1 MPWPPLLNPASEK
14 LTMNDKEIKS
24 HIEKTS
30 LIGQRVRKPDAPD
43 KSTGKTRY
51 INDMTLP
58 QMLFG
63 KILHAGRPHAE
74 IVSIDTSAAEK
85 LPGVHGVLTGKDVA
99 GLKFGFVR
107 DNVALKDKV
116 RCEHDE
122 VAAVAA
128 ESEEIAEQALRLI
141 RVEYKD
147 LPGVFSPED
156 GRSEDAPL
164 IQDGFPEN
172 KSLHFEFKHGD
183 LAAAEA
189 ESDFIVD
196 NVFRVHHV
204 THCCMGTSCAI
215 ADFDNNGKLTIYA
228 QTQYPYNYKMDL
240 APALG
245 MHPGDIR
252 VIQPPVGGA
261 FGSKLDVYPYE
272 PIAALLARK
281 TGRPVK
287 VTYTREE
294 EFKSAPTRQPAV
306 IHMRTG
312 CRKDGTLTFRS
323 ADVLLD
329 NGAYTSWGPTIPV
342 VMMRTV
348 SGHYRVP
355 VIDFNAQAIY
365 TNNPYAGSFRGYGNV
380 QTTFATA
387 QQMDMLAEQLDMDPL
402 DFHLK
407 NAQKSG
413 ERTPQ
418 KCFLRECALDK
429 CLTTAAEA
437 SDYVNK
443 RKQYGRL
450 RDADSRY
457 KKGIGLSSSIHNAGG
472 AKIHKS
478 DGCGTML
485 KIDDYARVTLITG
498 ASEIG
503 QGIDAVITLIVAE
516 ELGVPV
522 EHVTIMNNDSDL
534 APWDVGVHASRTTFI
549 AGEGARRAAVKA
561 REQILNAA
569 STFTDIAADELDL
582 RGGFVVRDGD
592 GSIVF
597 KLEKLLRKM
606 HFQPEPE
613 LVMVTDYYEPNS
625 EPEGT
630 DHISDM
636 SAAYAHAVHIA
647 EITVDTWTGEIT
659 VDKVTSA
666 QDVGRVISRT
676 GLEAQIEGGIAIGL
690 GYALTENMQ
699 LEEGML
705 KNPCF
710 RDYKVITAPEMP
722 ELDLHFIEDGCAEG
736 PYGAKGASELPTIV
750 IAPAIA
756 NAFYNATGVRILSTP
771 LSPEKVVRA
780 LLQIQEGEE
789 NSTNSLAAAA
799 AS

>member
-1 MPWPPLLNPASEK
+1 MDQKVSE
-14 LTMNDKEIKS
+14 T
-24 HIEKTS
+24 HVEKTS

-43 KSTGKTRY
+43 KATGKTRY
-51 INDMTLP
+51 INDMVLP
-58 QMLFG
+58 QMLIG

-74 IVSIDTSAAEK
+74 IVNIDTSEAEQ
-85 LPGVHGVLTGKDVA
+85 LPGVYCVLTGKDA
-99 GLKFGFVR
+99 EGLKFGFVR
-107 DNVALKDKV
+107 DNITLKDKV

-128 ESEEIAEQALRLI
+128 ETEEIANQALKLI
-141 RVEYKD
+141 KVEYKD
-147 LPGVFSPED
+147 LPGIFSPED
-156 GRSEDAPL
+156 GQKEGAALVHDN
-164 IQDGFPEN
+164 FPEN

-189 ESDFIVD
+189 ASDIIVD
-196 NVFRVHHV
+196 NVFKVHHV

-215 ADFDNNGKLTIYA
+215 ADFDSNGKLTIWS

-272 PIAALLARK
+272 PIAALLAKK

-287 VTYTREE
+287 ITYTREE
-294 EFKSAPTRQPAV
+294 EFKSAPTRQAAI

-312 CRKDGTLTFRS
+312 CTSDGTLTFRS

-342 VMMRTV
+342 IMMRTT

-355 VIDFNAQAIY
+355 VIDFKAQAIY

-402 DFHLK
+402 EFHLK

-418 KCFLRECALDK
+418 KSFLRECAFDE
-429 CLTTAAEA
+429 CLTTAASA
-437 SDYVNK
+437 CDYVSK
-443 RKQYGRL
+443 RAQYTREREAEG
-450 RDADSRY
+450 RY
-457 KKGIGLSSSIHNAGG
+457 KKGIGLASSIHNAGG

-478 DGCGTML
+478 DGCGTIL
-485 KIDDYARVTLITG
+485 KIDDYARVTVITG

-503 QGIDAVITLIVAE
+503 QGIDAVINLIVSE
-516 ELGVPV
+516 ELGVPM
-522 EHVTIMNNDSDL
+522 EHITIMNNDSDL

-561 REQILNAA
+561 RQQILLAA
-569 STFTDIAADELDL
+569 SKQLDIPAESLDL
-582 RGGFVVRDGD
+582 RDAHIVRDAD
-592 GSIVF
+592 GEKII
-597 KLEKLLRKM
+597 KLERLMRQM
-606 HFQPEPE
+606 HFQPVPE

-625 EPEGT
+625 EPEGA
-630 DHISDM
+630 DHISDH
-636 SAAYAHAVHIA
+636 SAAYSHAVHIA
-647 EITVDTWTGEIT
+647 EVTVDTWTGEVK

-666 QDVGRVISRT
+666 QDVGRVINRM

-690 GYALTENMQ
+690 GYALTENMV
-699 LEEGML
+699 LEKGML
-705 KNPCF
+705 QNPAF

-722 ELDLHFIEDGCAEG
+722 ELDLHFIESDCAEG

-756 NAFYNATGVRILSTP
+756 NAVYNACGVRILNPP
-771 LSPEKVVRA
+771 LDPEKVARA
-780 LLQIQEGEE
+780 IWEQRQGNE
-789 NSTNSLAAAA
+789 
-799 AS
+799 

>member
-1 MPWPPLLNPASEK
+1 
-14 LTMNDKEIKS
+14 MNGKTTIAC
-24 HIEKTS
+24 IEKTT
-30 LIGQRVRKPDAPD
+30 LIGQRVRKPDAAD

-51 INDMTLP
+51 INDLILP
-58 QMLFG
+58 QMLYG
-63 KILHAGRPHAE
+63 KVLHAGRPHAN
-74 IVSIDTSAAEK
+74 IVSVDTTAAEN
-85 LPGVHGVLTGKDVA
+85 LPGVHCVLTGKDVA

-128 ESEEIAEQALRLI
+128 ESEEIAEQALGLI
-141 RVEYKD
+141 RVEYQD
-147 LPGVFSPED
+147 LPGIFSPED
-156 GRSEDAPL
+156 GRKEDAPL
-164 IQDGFPEN
+164 IHDGFPGN
-172 KSLHFEFKHGD
+172 KSLHFEFRHGD

-189 ESDFIVD
+189 ESDIIVD
-196 NVFRVHHV
+196 NVFRTHHV

-215 ADFDNNGKLTIYA
+215 ADFDNNGKLTIYS

-281 TGRPVK
+281 TGHPVK
-287 VTYTREE
+287 VAYTREE
-294 EFKSAPTRQPAV
+294 EFRSAPTRQPAV

-312 CRKDGTLTFRS
+312 CKKDGTLTFRS

-387 QQMDMLAEQLDMDPL
+387 QQMDMLADRLDMDPIE
-402 DFHLK
+402 FHLK

-418 KCFLRECALDK
+418 EALLRECALDK
-429 CLTTAAEA
+429 CLTIAAVA

-443 RKQYGRL
+443 RRQFSLL
-450 RDADSRY
+450 RGTDIRY
-457 KKGIGLSSSIHNAGG
+457 RKGIGLASSIHNAGG

-485 KIDDYARVTLITG
+485 KVDDYARVTVITG

-503 QGIDAVITLIVAE
+503 QGIDAVISLIVAE

-522 EHVTIMNNDSDL
+522 EHINIMNNDSDL

-549 AGEGARRAAVKA
+549 AGEGARRAAIKA
-561 REQILNAA
+561 REQILDAA
-569 STFTDIAADELDL
+569 SGFSGIPAAELDL
-582 RGGFVVRDGD
+582 RGGFVTRDDD

-613 LVMVTDYYEPNS
+613 LVMVTDYYEPKS
-625 EPEGT
+625 EPEGAN
-630 DHISDM
+630 HISDM

-647 EITVDTWTGEIT
+647 EITVDTWTGEIR

-666 QDVGRVISRT
+666 QDVGRIINRA
-676 GLEAQIEGGIAIGL
+676 GLEAQVEGGIAIGL
-690 GYALTENMQ
+690 GFALSEDMQ
-699 LEEGML
+699 LEEGIL
-705 KNPCF
+705 KNPSF

-722 ELDLHFIEDGCAEG
+722 QLDLHFVEDGCAEG

-750 IAPAIA
+750 IAPAVA
-756 NAFYNATGVRILSTP
+756 NAFCNATGVRILNPP
-771 LSPEKVVRA
+771 LSPEKVLRA
-780 LLQIQEGEE
+780 LIQFREKEGGTV
-789 NSTNSLAAAA
+789 NSRAAAA

>member
-1 MPWPPLLNPASEK
+1 
-14 LTMNDKEIKS
+14 MNTKVINS
-24 HIEKTS
+24 HIEKKT
-30 LIGQRVRKPDAPD
+30 LVGQRVRKPDAAD

-51 INDMTLP
+51 INDLVLP
-58 QMLFG
+58 QMLYG
-63 KILHAGRPHAE
+63 KVLHAGRPHAE
-74 IVSIDTSAAEK
+74 IVNIDISEAEN
-85 LPGVHGVLTGKDVA
+85 LPGVHCVLTGKDAA
-99 GLKFGFVR
+99 GLRFGFVR

-128 ESEEIAEQALRLI
+128 ETEEIADQALSLI
-141 RVEYKD
+141 KVDYRD
-147 LPGVFSPED
+147 LPGVFSPEA
-156 GRSEDAPL
+156 GQKEDAPL
-164 IQDGFPEN
+164 IRDNFPGN
-172 KSLHFEFKHGD
+172 KSLHFEFRHGD

-196 NVFRVHHV
+196 NVFRPHHV

-215 ADFDNNGKLTIYA
+215 ADFDNNGKLTIYC

-287 VTYTREE
+287 VLYTREE
-294 EFKSAPTRQPAV
+294 EFKSAPTRQAAV

-312 CRKDGTLTFRS
+312 CDKTGKLTFRS

-329 NGAYTSWGPTIPV
+329 NGACTSWGPTIPV

-355 VIDFNAQAIY
+355 VVHFNAQAIY

-380 QTTFATA
+380 QATFATA
-387 QQMDMLAEQLDMDPL
+387 QQMDMLADKLDMDPL
-402 DFHLK
+402 EFHLV

-413 ERTPQ
+413 EYTPQ
-418 KCFLRECALDK
+418 KSFLRECALDE
-429 CLTTAAEA
+429 CLRKAAEV

-443 RKQYGRL
+443 RKRYAQE
-450 RDADSRY
+450 RDSGNRY
-457 KKGIGLSSSIHNAGG
+457 KKGIGLASSIHNAGG

-485 KIDDYARVTLITG
+485 KIDDYGRVTLITG

-503 QGIDAVITLIVAE
+503 QGIDAVIGLIVAE

-534 APWDVGVHASRTTFI
+534 GPWDVGVHASRTTFI
-549 AGEGARRAAVKA
+549 AGEGARRAAAKA
-561 REQILNAA
+561 REQILQAA
-569 STFTDIAADELDL
+569 SRFTDIPANDLDL
-582 RGGFVVRDGD
+582 RSGFVVRDDD
-592 GSIVF
+592 GLIVI
-597 KLEKLLRKM
+597 KLEKLLRQM
-606 HFQPEPE
+606 HFQPQPE
-613 LVMVTDYYEPNS
+613 LVMVTDYYEPKS
-625 EPEGT
+625 EPEGA

-647 EITVDTWTGEIT
+647 EITTDTYTGEIT
-659 VDKVTSA
+659 VDKITSV
-666 QDVGRVISRT
+666 QDVGRVINRT

-690 GYALTENMQ
+690 GYALTEDMRI
-699 LEEGML
+699 EEGML
-705 KNPCF
+705 KNACF
-710 RDYKVITAPEMP
+710 RDYKLITAPEMP
-722 ELDLHFIEDGCAEG
+722 ELDLHFIENGCAEG
-736 PYGAKGASELPTIV
+736 PYGAKGAAELPTIV
-750 IAPAIA
+750 VAPAIA
-756 NAFYNATGVRILSTP
+756 NAFYNATGVRILNPP

-780 LLQIQEGEE
+780 LLQHQDEVNVE
-789 NSTNSLAAAA
+789 SPAKVAV
-799 AS
+799 